1 MRSLLAFNNLE
12 THLTNQSVVD
22 GVVNAR
28 LQLKRL
34 CHRCHKAFPKT
45 QGKVQ
50 LIWAELTCKYRRLSN
65 QTDSL
70 SSPAI
75 AALYRTDDLRLW
87 SEIRQFIAPID
98 WSLTAVSISC
108 WQDLTENRLPT
119 TTILVVCW
127 WLCHDTIAW
136 LFYVGISYFE
146 CALPFSFC
154 SLWKTSRSVSW
165 ALGTVCPF
173 RSHLYTSTISTNGSI
188 SYVLHCTFL
197 HSHQQ
202 IVISRCSSV
211 VATMFVIP
219 E

>member
-22 GVVNAR
+22 GVVNAG

-34 CHRCHKAFPKT
+34 CHTCSIQGCHKAFPKT

-108 WQDLTENRLPT
+108 WQEN
-119 TTILVVCW
+119 W
-127 WLCHDTIAW
+127 WLFLWFAGDCVMILAW
-136 LFYVGISYFE
+136 LFYVGILYFE
-146 CALPFSFC
+146 CALPFPFH
-154 SLWKTSRSVSW
+154 SLWRTSRSVSW

-173 RSHLYTSTISTNGSI
+173 RSDLYTSTISANGSI